1 MKICY
6 IIENS
11 SQEIERSH
19 LFILEVIVSYSFPG
33 RVLDDIGNYQ
43 KEVGL
48 MFPKKWR
55 EEVVK
60 KVEDK
65 AF

>member
-6 IIENS
+6 IIGNS

-33 RVLDDIGNYQ
+33 RVLEDTGNHQ
-43 KEVGL
+43 KEVGI

-60 KVEDK
+60 RVEHK
-65 AF
+65 TF